1 MKKVFMILVSL
12 ILIIGIFVAE
22 GGSIRILL
30 CISSFIPIY
39 LGTMASCAFTFS
51 RSEISRAFKHAFT
64 EITIPEKLDIY
75 KQDLQVIRFLSSN
88 IIYWAVTIVILALIG
103 ILANVSNPSELG
115 PKVAITCTAL
125 LYGFTTR
132 TVLLMPMESSLNKK
146 ISDIHA

>member
-12 ILIIGIFVAE
+12 IILLGIFVVE

-30 CISSFIPIY
+30 CISSFVPIF
-39 LGTMASCAFTFS
+39 LGTLVCCAFTFS
-51 RSEISRAFKHAFT
+51 CSEITRAFKHAFN
-64 EITIPEKLDIY
+64 EISIPEKLEIY
-75 KQDLQVIRFLSSN
+75 KQDLQVIRFLSNN
-88 IIYWAVTIVILALIG
+88 IIYWAVSIVILALIG

-115 PKVAITCTAL
+115 PKVAIAFTAL

-146 ISDIHA
+146 ILAD